1 MVTVVD
7 VAKKAGVSVAT
18 VSRVLN
24 SNYMVTKEKRD
35 KVLKAINELG
45 YVPKTTVRSEKNGDK
60 KVIVVVAAAIIHEV
74 IAGIQ
79 DFGEQHGYEIMI
91 SYHAS
96 QTKTSQP
103 WSFLPKEQ
111 LGGIIILNMLLDE
124 QELQDM
130 SDKVPVVQ
138 CSQYASIP
146 NAYAVT
152 VDDENATNH
161 AVSHLIETGKRNIA
175 FIGLGIDDREGLISP
190 NFSKD
195 RYIGYRRA
203 LEDNGISFNPDLAK
217 FGDYTY
223 ESGAQS
229 AGELLEQ
236 EIPFDGVFCVTDN
249 LAVACI
255 NTFKEAGYRIPEDI
269 AVCGFDNQEISEM
282 TNPKLTTVDQ
292 PFYEIGYESM
302 RMLESIIRGEI
313 STGRR
318 VLIEHKLIKRG
329 STVSK

>member
-1 MVTVVD
+1 MWQ
-7 VAKKAGVSVAT
+7 KKAGVSVAT

-35 KVLKAINELG
+35 KVLKAIEELG
-45 YVPKTTVRSEKNGDK
+45 YVPKTTVRNEKNSEK

-96 QTKTSQP
+96 QAKSSQP
-103 WSFLPKEQ
+103 WGFLPKEQ
-111 LGGIIILNMLLDE
+111 LGGLIILNMLFNE
-124 QELQDM
+124 QEIQEL

-138 CSQYASIP
+138 CSQYTSIP

-152 VDDENATNH
+152 VDDENAAYH

-175 FIGLGIDDREGLISP
+175 FIGLGIEDGDSFISP

-203 LEDNGISFNPDLAK
+203 LEDNGISFNSDLVK
-217 FGDYTY
+217 YGDYSY

-229 AGELLEQ
+229 ALELLEQ
-236 EIPFDGVFCVTDN
+236 QIHIDGVFLC
-249 LAVACI
+249 
-255 NTFKEAGYRIPEDI
+255 YR
-269 AVCGFDNQEISEM
+269 
-282 TNPKLTTVDQ
+282 
-292 PFYEIGYESM
+292 
-302 RMLESIIRGEI
+302 
-313 STGRR
+313 
-318 VLIEHKLIKRG
+318 
-329 STVSK
+329 

>member
-1 MVTVVD
+1 MVTVID

-35 KVLKAINELG
+35 KVLKAIEELG
-45 YVPKTTVRSEKNGDK
+45 YVPKTTVRNEKGSEKK
-60 KVIVVVAAAIIHEV
+60 LIVVVAAAIIHEI

-79 DFGEQHGYEIMI
+79 DFGEQHDYEIVI

-96 QTKTSQP
+96 QTKSSQP

-111 LGGIIILNMLLDE
+111 LGGLIILNMLFDD
-124 QELQDM
+124 QELQEI
-130 SDKVPVVQ
+130 SERVPVVQ
-138 CSQYASIP
+138 CSQYSSIP
-146 NAYAVT
+146 NAFAVT
-152 VDDENATNH
+152 VDDENATYH

-175 FIGLGIDDREGLISP
+175 FIGLGIEAGEGHLSP

-203 LEDNGISFNPDLAK
+203 LEDNGIPFSADLVK
-217 FGDYTY
+217 YGDYTY
-223 ESGAQS
+223 ESGALL
-229 AGELLEQ
+229 AKELLEQ
-236 EIPFDGVFCVTDN
+236 QTPLDGIFCITDS
-249 LAVACI
+249 LAVACL

-302 RMLESIIRGEI
+302 RMLENLIKGEI

-318 VLIEHKLIKRG
+318 VLIEHKLIQRG
-329 STVSK
+329 STVL

>member
-35 KVLKAINELG
+35 KVLKAIAELG
-45 YVPKTTVRSEKNGDK
+45 YVPKTTVRNEKGTEK
-60 KVIVVVAAAIIHEV
+60 KVIVVVAAAIIHEI

-79 DFGEQHGYEIMI
+79 DFGEQHDYEIII

-96 QTKTSQP
+96 QTKSSQP
-103 WSFLPKEQ
+103 WSFLTKEQ
-111 LGGIIILNMLLDE
+111 LGGLIILNMLFDD
-124 QELQDM
+124 QELLEI
-130 SDKVPVVQ
+130 SEKVPVVQ
-138 CSQYASIP
+138 CSQYSSIP
-146 NAYAVT
+146 NAFTVT
-152 VDDENATNH
+152 VDDENATYH
-161 AVSHLIETGKRNIA
+161 AVTHLIETGKRNIA
-175 FIGLGIDDREGLISP
+175 FVGLGSEDGDVYISP
-190 NFSKD
+190 NFSKN

-203 LEDNGISFNPDLAK
+203 LEDNGIEFNPDLVK
-217 FGDYTY
+217 YGDYSY
-223 ESGAQS
+223 ESGAQT
-229 AGELLEQ
+229 AKELLEQ
-236 EIPFDGVFCVTDN
+236 QIPLDGVFCVTDN
-249 LAVACI
+249 MAVACL

-302 RMLESIIRGEI
+302 RMLESIIKGEI

-329 STVSK
+329 STVS

>member
-1 MVTVVD
+1 MVTVID

-24 SNYMVTKEKRD
+24 SNYIVTKEKRD
-35 KVLKAINELG
+35 KVLKAIEELG
-45 YVPKTTVRSEKNGDK
+45 YVPKTTVRTEKNSEK
-60 KVIVVVAAAIIHEV
+60 KVIVVLAAAIIHDI

-79 DFGEQHGYEIMI
+79 DFGVQHGYEIMI

-96 QTKTSQP
+96 EAKSSQP
-103 WSFLPKEQ
+103 WSFLPKGQ
-111 LGGIIILNMLLDE
+111 LGGLIILNMLFNE
-124 QELQDM
+124 QELQEI
-130 SDKVPVVQ
+130 SDTVPVVQ
-138 CSQYASIP
+138 CSQYTSIP

-152 VDDENATNH
+152 VDDENAAYH
-161 AVSHLIETGKRNIA
+161 AVSHLIETGKRKIA
-175 FIGLGIDDREGLISP
+175 FVGMGIEEGEGCIST

-195 RYIGYRRA
+195 RLIGYRRA
-203 LEDNGISFNPDLAK
+203 LEDNGITFNPKLVKYSDNS
-217 FGDYTY
+217 Y

-229 AGELLEQ
+229 AIKLLEQ
-236 EIPFDGVFCVTDN
+236 QIPFDSVFCVTDN
-249 LAVACI
+249 LAVACL

-302 RMLESIIRGEI
+302 RMLESIIKCEI

-329 STVSK
+329 STVS